1 MDVVIAL
8 FRFFV
13 AFLAFQGTRTIF
25 LEGDMDGLVYFTN
38 QSGILLMI
46 VMIWAG
52 IASLR
57 RRAYPPAWFKGAVTL
72 FLAITGLVAF
82 FVLDPEAA
90 DAPRIFLGLTS
101 GQIEHQ
107 LTPLLAFI
115 DFVLL
120 DAHRRLRWRV
130 AAYWLLYLVA
140 YATFTTIRG
149 VAFDLDYPYGFVD
162 LDELGWGG
170 LALNVA
176 IYGVGF
182 YVLGLVIVALDRALP
197 ARALLGSAGRERDDA
212 PVPASASA

>member
-25 LEGDMDGLVYFTN
+25 LEGDLDGLVSFTN
-38 QSGILLMI
+38 QSGILLMV

-57 RRAYPPAWFKGAVTL
+57 RRAYPPAWLKGAATL

-82 FVLDPEAA
+82 FVLEPEAA
-90 DAPRIFLGLTS
+90 DAPTIFLGLTS

-107 LTPLLAFI
+107 LTPLLAFV
-115 DFVLL
+115 DFLLL

-149 VAFDLDYPYGFVD
+149 TVFGLDYPYGFVD
-162 LDELGWGG
+162 LGELGWGG
-170 LALNVA
+170 LAVNVA
-176 IYGVGF
+176 MYGVGF
-182 YVLGLVIVALDRALP
+182 YVLGLVLVAVDRVLP
-197 ARALLGSAGRERDDA
+197 ARAILGSAGRVPDQ
-212 PVPASASA
+212 VPANTAT